1 MLENHTESQLRNLV
15 AFEQCHYPQESF
27 LIDYVLFLDSL
38 IYDRKDVEVLVN
50 HGIILNFPGSSEDV
64 YRLFSNISKGTT
76 YSRRTFY
83 YADVCRRLNEYSGT
97 PWNRW
102 KAILRQDYFSNPC
115 SMEDPID
122 ELATNIKKKCETLSP
137 LSSKC
142 CIYRIPT
149 NLRKVNENSY
159 TPSLISIGPFHRG
172 NQKYQAMEEHK
183 LRYLQRFIQRNSNRD
198 LEDYLTAAM
207 KWEKEARNSY
217 LATINLSS
225 LEFTE
230 MLVLDGCF
238 IIEFFLTWHG
248 STIDPNDRIF
258 HRPALSQAVLR
269 DLKLLENQVP
279 FFILEVLYN
288 IAFEDDIKAPS
299 FLKVTCEC
307 MIGLGK
313 VPQHFKKTK
322 ILHLVDFLRT
332 YYLPPER
339 KEICHA
345 DEYWEFPDGISE
357 LYESGVTLK
366 VDKDDKFLNIK
377 FENGVLYIP
386 ELMLENHTESQ
397 LRNLVAFE
405 QCHYPRESFVV
416 DYVLFLDSLIYDRK
430 DVEVLV
436 NHGIILNSPGS
447 SEDVYRMFSNI
458 SKGTTYSRV
467 TFYYAD
473 ICRSLNEYCGTP
485 WNRWKAILR
494 QDYFNNPWSMISTI
508 AAVVLLILTVI
519 QTYCDI
525 VQLQY

>member
-1 MLENHTESQLRNLV
+1 
-15 AFEQCHYPQESF
+15 
-27 LIDYVLFLDSL
+27 
-38 IYDRKDVEVLVN
+38 
-50 HGIILNFPGSSEDV
+50 
-64 YRLFSNISKGTT
+64 
-76 YSRRTFY
+76 
-83 YADVCRRLNEYSGT
+83 
-97 PWNRW
+97 
-102 KAILRQDYFSNPC
+102 
-115 SMEDPID
+115 MEDTID
-122 ELATNIKKKCETLSP
+122 KLAATITDKCESLPP

-142 CIYRIPT
+142 CIYRIPR

-172 NQKYQAMEEHK
+172 NKEFRAMEEQK
-183 LRYLQRFIQRNSNRD
+183 LRYLQRFIQRNKNRD
-198 LEDYLTAAM
+198 LEDYLSASM
-207 KWEKEARNSY
+207 KWEKEARDCY
-217 LATINLSS
+217 LGTIS
-225 LEFTE
+225 LTSIEFTE
-230 MLVLDGCF
+230 MLVIDGCF
-238 IIEFFLTWHG
+238 IIEFFLSWRERNFG
-248 STIDPNDRIF
+248 PNDRIF

-279 FFILEVLYN
+279 FFILEILYN
-288 IAFEDDIKAPS
+288 IAFEDNEKALG
-299 FLKVTCEC
+299 FLNLTCEC

-313 VPQHFKKTK
+313 VPQHFQKTK

-339 KEICHA
+339 KEIYH
-345 DEYWEFPDGISE
+345 DGQDWDFPDGISE

-447 SEDVYRMFSNI
+447 SEDVYRLFSNI
-458 SKGTTYSRV
+458 SKGTTYSRGS
-467 TFYYAD
+467 FYYAD
-473 ICRSLNEYCGTP
+473 VCRRLNEYCGTP

-494 QDYFNNPWSMISTI
+494 QDYFSNPWSMISTI
-508 AAVVLLILTVI
+508 AAIVLLILTVI

-525 VQLQY
+525 VQLQF

>member
-1 MLENHTESQLRNLV
+1 MT
-15 AFEQCHYPQESF
+15 CGPIKT
-27 LIDYVLFLDSL
+27 LI
-38 IYDRKDVEVLVN
+38 
-50 HGIILNFPGSSEDV
+50 
-64 YRLFSNISKGTT
+64 
-76 YSRRTFY
+76 
-83 YADVCRRLNEYSGT
+83 
-97 PWNRW
+97 
-102 KAILRQDYFSNPC
+102 

-122 ELATNIKKKCETLSP
+122 ELATTIKRKCDSLTP

-142 CIYRIPT
+142 CIYRIPR
-149 NLRKVNENSY
+149 NLRKINENSF

-172 NQKYQAMEEHK
+172 NPKFQAMEEQK
-183 LRYLQRFIQRNSNRD
+183 LRYLQKFIQRNSNRD
-198 LEDYLTAAM
+198 LEDYLSSSM
-207 KWEKEARNSY
+207 KWEKEARDCY
-217 LATINLSS
+217 LATIHLSS
-225 LEFTE
+225 IEFTE

-238 IIEFFLTWHG
+238 IIEFFLTWVG
-248 STIDPNDRIF
+248 TAVDPNDRIF
-258 HRPALSQAVLR
+258 HRPALSQAILR

-279 FFILEVLYN
+279 FFILEILYN
-288 IAFEDDIKAPS
+288 IAFEDNEKAPS
-299 FLKVTCEC
+299 FLKLTCEC

-332 YYLPPER
+332 YYLPPDK
-339 KEICHA
+339 KEICYE
-345 DEYWEFPDGISE
+345 DQDWEFPDGISE

-366 VDKDDKFLNIK
+366 VDKDDKFLNIE
-377 FENGVLYIP
+377 FINGVLYIP

-430 DVEVLV
+430 DVDVLV

-447 SEDVYRMFSNI
+447 SEDVYRLFSNI
-458 SKGTTYSRV
+458 SKGTTYSRGS
-467 TFYYAD
+467 FYYAD
-473 ICRSLNEYCGTP
+473 VCRRLNQFCGTP

-494 QDYFNNPWSMISTI
+494 QDYFSNPWSMISTI
-508 AAVVLLILTVI
+508 VAVVLLVLTII